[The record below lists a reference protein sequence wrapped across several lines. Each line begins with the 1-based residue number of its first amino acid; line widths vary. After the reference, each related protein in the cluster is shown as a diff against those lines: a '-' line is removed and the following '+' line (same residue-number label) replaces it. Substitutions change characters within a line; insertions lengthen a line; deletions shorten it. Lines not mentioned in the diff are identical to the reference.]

1 MIHEGKNKMLQDDPD
16 FQRRMTMHNTA
27 KMAVPH
33 RKLYDRKKDR
43 HYSNRT

>member
-1 MIHEGKNKMLQDDPD
+1 MIHGAKSKMLEDDSD
-16 FQRRMTMHNTA
+16 FQRRMTIHNTA

-33 RKLYDRKKDR
+33 RKLYDREDR